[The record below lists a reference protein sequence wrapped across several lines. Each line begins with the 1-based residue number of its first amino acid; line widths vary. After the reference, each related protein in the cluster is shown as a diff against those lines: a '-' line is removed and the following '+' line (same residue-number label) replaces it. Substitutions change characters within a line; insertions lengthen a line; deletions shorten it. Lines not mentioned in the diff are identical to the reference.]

1 MTITMNHRQ
10 AQELVDFFGGEEAHV
25 TVADHEGGLRAWCTD
40 YPEEGAVDLGS
51 LDDELK
57 PGQDTYLR
65 VSTASGPDDLEAMN
79 DDAAVRSFAHAMAA
93 KLQATRAKGR
103 SGWRE
108 CSGEDLSRMLRDL
121 IERGDPLDVANLC
134 MFLWSL
140 RKPISPVTP
149 QASVADK
156 QAPRAEKPQPADAA
170 SPGPMEPLTVQVAR
184 VESQGMSLTIPAN
197 WMTRAGL
204 EYDEA
209 ASYTITFKTMPAAAF
224 EAMEEFDGF

>member
-10 AQELVDFFGGEEAHV
+10 AQELVDFFGGEEANV

-40 YPEEGAVDLGS
+40 YPEEGSVDLGR

-65 VSTASGPDDLEAMN
+65 ISTASGPDDIEGMN
-79 DDAAVRSFAHAMAA
+79 DDAAVRLFAQAMAT

-108 CSGEDLSRMLRDL
+108 CSGDDISRALHEQ
-121 IERGDPLDVANLC
+121 IKRGDPLDAANLC

-140 RKPISPVTP
+140 LKPITP
-149 QASVADK
+149 ANPHASLNAIG
-156 QAPRAEKPQPADAA
+156 PAAA
-170 SPGPMEPLTVQVAR
+170 MHPLSSSEATHTPMVPLTVQVAR
-184 VESQGMSLTIPAN
+184 VESQGMTLTIPAD

-204 EYDEA
+204 EYDEE

-224 EAMEEFDGF
+224 EAMEEFNGF